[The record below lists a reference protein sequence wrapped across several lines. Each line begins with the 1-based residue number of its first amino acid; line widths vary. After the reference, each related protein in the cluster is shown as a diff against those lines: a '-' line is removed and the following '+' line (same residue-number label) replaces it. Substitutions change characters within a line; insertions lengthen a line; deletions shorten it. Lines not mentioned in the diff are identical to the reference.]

1 MYRLRFIAAL
11 SIALLLSACA
21 TPMRVS
27 LTPEQR
33 SKITELTAH
42 VVVVQ
47 DEVIAAVQPSNA
59 ASIALGGGLIGAV
72 IDSKVTNNRVNNS
85 QQLLGPF
92 YAAVEDVDYRKE
104 FNDAMAQGLAG
115 YSIKVGKITT
125 TPRSLT
131 SKTLSRLRDELAPGQ
146 ALLIIIPR
154 YTLTMDFRSFDSE
167 STVSIWVKSD
177 GTNPL
182 APSQR
187 GVLHYQSAPVGPGGK
202 ESLALWAAQ
211 NGAKFRDVTR
221 ESISETVRMVMLD
234 IEVAAEPSARTED
247 LKSFPYNTGAS
258 MSTVQGQVLKAS
270 DTRTILLGADKK
282 LYSLP
287 NSASGTRA
295 ATVAQQ

>member
-11 SIALLLSACA
+11 ALALLLSACG

-27 LTPEQR
+27 MTPEQR

-59 ASIALGGGLIGAV
+59 ASIALGGGLIGAI
-72 IDSKVTNNRVNNS
+72 IDSKVTNSRVNDS

-92 YAAVEDVDYRKE
+92 YAAIEDVDYRKE
-104 FNDAMAQGLAG
+104 FNESIAQGLSG
-115 YSIKVGKITT
+115 YAIKVGKITT

-131 SKTLSRLRDELAPGQ
+131 GPTLARLRNELQPGQ

-167 STVSIWVKSD
+167 SVVSIWVKSD
-177 GTNPL
+177 GSNTITP
-182 APSQR
+182 AQR
-187 GVLHYQSAPVGPGGK
+187 GVLHYQSALIGPGGK
-202 ESLALWAAQ
+202 ASLALWGAQ
-211 NGAKFRDVTR
+211 NGAKFREIVR
-221 ESISETVRMVMLD
+221 ESIAETVRMVMLD
-234 IEVAAEPSARTED
+234 IEIAEDTATKTGPVKTFS
-247 LKSFPYNTGAS
+247 YNTGAS
-258 MSTVQGQVLKAS
+258 VDTVQGTVLKEGDA
-270 DTRTILLGADKK
+270 RAIVLGADKK

-287 NSASGTRA
+287 NPGGS
-295 ATVAQQ
+295 ATVAQK